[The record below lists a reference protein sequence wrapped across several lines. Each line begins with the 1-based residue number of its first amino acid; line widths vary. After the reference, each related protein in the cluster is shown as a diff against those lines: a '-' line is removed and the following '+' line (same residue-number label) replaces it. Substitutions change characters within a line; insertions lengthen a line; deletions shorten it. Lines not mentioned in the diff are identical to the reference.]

1 MSCLTASCMARS
13 IGKGTQGQR
22 EGAAVK
28 RQRAA
33 THHDN
38 RIPGIEEVR
47 GGCVILD
54 YSLSADEAAD
64 VLRQVWNKKIIPL
77 QTGLDATDAKRKEFE
92 EKMVQRIS
100 KAFSLKN

>member
-1 MSCLTASCMARS
+1 M
-13 IGKGTQGQR
+13 
-22 EGAAVK
+22 
-28 RQRAA
+28 
-33 THHDN
+33 
-38 RIPGIEEVR
+38 
-47 GGCVILD
+47 ILD